1 MTKQESIKFIQ
12 NEVVKIYIEF
22 IRNKDMKA
30 TNGSFRVL
38 AETVHRMNDATLT
51 NFCENLIVT
60 YTPIINSFK
69 EWE

>member
-22 IRNKDMKA
+22 MRNKDMKA

-38 AETVHRMNDATLT
+38 AETVHCMNDAALT
-51 NFCENLIVT
+51 NFCENLIGT